1 MEKFTTFPLVLKTLH
16 MNWITELLTQ
26 QSFAQTIIVFGLVIA
41 FGIWFGKIKI
51 FGVSLGVTWVLF
63 VGLFFSFMGIVVHPE
78 LQDFLKEFGLVLFVY
93 TLGLQVGPGFFAS
106 LNKNALV
113 TNMLAGFIVV
123 FGVGTTLLLYY
134 FSGNSISIM
143 TGIMSGAVTNT
154 PGLGAAQTT
163 MTNLHYPS
171 EDTSLVT
178 LAYAVAYPFGVFGII
193 ISMLLLKKIFK
204 VNIEHETELQHKL
217 ANLREDRVIS
227 KHLQLQNH
235 QLVGKPISAIFEMIK
250 TPIVVSRMFHK
261 GTIIT
266 PTPREL
272 LSENDV
278 LLIVASKTAFEQLHL
293 LIGPESDMDLKTA
306 LDSNLV
312 SNHVVVT
319 NKNITHKRI
328 GDIPEF
334 NQHDFTFTRLYRAGT
349 QMVPNGNIMLQLG
362 DTVKVVGTKESLDR
376 ISSVLGNSLKRLEV
390 PDIAPIFIGIVLG
403 IIVGSIPFQIPNIP
417 VPVKIG
423 LAGGPLIIAL
433 LLSRFGNQF
442 YLNNYTTNSANLMI
456 RELGITLF
464 LASVG
469 LSSGS
474 KLVAAFAGGNGFYWV
489 GLGIIITIVPLLIA
503 GFIAKH
509 FFKKNFFEICGLLA
523 GASTDPPALAFALK
537 ISGNDIPS
545 ATYATVYP
553 LTMILRI
560 IAAQLLLLMF
570 T

>member
-1 MEKFTTFPLVLKTLH
+1 MDWIFDLFTK
-16 MNWITELLTQ
+16 
-26 QSFAQTIIVFGLVIA
+26 QSFAQTVIIYGLVIA
-41 FGIWFGKIKI
+41 LGIWFGKIKI
-51 FGVSLGVTWVLF
+51 FGISLGVTWVLF
-63 VGLFFSFMGIVVHPE
+63 IGLFFSFMGVIINPE
-78 LQDFLKEFGLVLFVY
+78 LQEFLKDFGLVLFVY

-106 LNKNALV
+106 LNKNALI
-113 TNMLAGFIVV
+113 TNVLAGMVV
-123 FGVGTTLLLYY
+123 LFGVVTTLVLFY
-134 FSGNSISIM
+134 FTKNPISIM

-154 PGLGAAQTT
+154 PGLVAAQTT
-163 MTNLHYPS
+163 LTNLHHS
-171 EDTSLVT
+171 EADTSMVT

-204 VNIEHETELQHKL
+204 VDIQHETELQNKL
-217 ANLREDRVIS
+217 NHFREDRVIS
-227 KHLQLQNH
+227 KHLKLENH

-250 TPIVVSRMFHK
+250 KPIVVSRMYHK

-266 PTPREL
+266 PTPKEI
-272 LSENDV
+272 LSQDDI
-278 LLIVASKTAFEQLHL
+278 LLIVAPKTTFEQLHI
-293 LIGPESDMDLKTA
+293 LIGSESETNLKTA
-306 LDSNLV
+306 LDSKLV
-312 SNHVVVT
+312 SNHIVVT

-334 NQHDFTFTRLYRAGT
+334 HQHDFTFTRLYRAGT
-349 QMVPNGNIMLQLG
+349 QMVPNGNITLQLG
-362 DTVKVVGTKESLDR
+362 DTIKVVGTQEGLDR
-376 ISSVLGNSLKRLEV
+376 VTNVLGNSLKRLEV

-433 LLSRFGNQF
+433 LLSRFGNKF

-474 KLVAAFAGGNGFYWV
+474 KLATAFAGGNGFYWIAI
-489 GLGIIITIVPLLIA
+489 GIIITILPLIIT
-503 GFIAKH
+503 GIIAKKY
-509 FFKKNFFEICGLLA
+509 FKKNYFEICGLLA

-537 ISGNDIPS
+537 IAGNDIPS

-560 IAAQLLLLMF
+560 IVAQLLILMF
-570 T
+570 AA